1 MKKKMR
7 KGQFM
12 TVGIFFAVLFI
23 VAGSW
28 RNTAEFGKM
37 LDQVAEK
44 YVSDNNQQ
52 LAAHIRMPEILLTE
66 DLVQRKKQAMELDE
80 LLVISGKNDIFS
92 KEQDI
97 LEIIRWLDEHPKAQ
111 KRPEISYLQDQ
122 SIIFTAPVIKE
133 GVTEEIVVGMQS
145 YENIQALVN
154 ENNYQGMGVS
164 LLLNMEK
171 RERIV
176 AEGNSS
182 LSVSPREISTLFDR
196 AEKMQGTHTVY
207 LERFPDGKSKS
218 LHGCLW
224 FAVSDCRASLYC
236 SDPQPEKGKSKKR
249 KTVFY

>member
-1 MKKKMR
+1 M
-7 KGQFM
+7 
-12 TVGIFFAVLFI
+12 FI

-52 LAAHIRMPEILLTE
+52 LAAHISYRLKSGEEFVSDFADTLSRMPEFLLTE

-164 LLLNMEK
+164 LPLNMEK

>member
-52 LAAHIRMPEILLTE
+52 LAAHIRMPEFLLTE

-97 LEIIRWLDEHPKAQ
+97 SEIIRWLDEHPKAQ

-133 GVTEEIVVGMQS
+133 GVTEKIVVGMQS

-236 SDPQPEKGKSKKR
+236 TDPQPGKGKSKKR